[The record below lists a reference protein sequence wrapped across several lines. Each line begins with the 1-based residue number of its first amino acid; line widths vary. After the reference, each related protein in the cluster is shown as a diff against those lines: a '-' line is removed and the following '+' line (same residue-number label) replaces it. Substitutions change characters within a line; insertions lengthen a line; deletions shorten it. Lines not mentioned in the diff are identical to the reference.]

1 VGGGRERPGRLAGG
15 RVSPAAALGQAA
27 DRLTPPYAREDD
39 GDRASLAKDFE
50 PLRLVDP
57 EGRLPAVVLSMHRE
71 QRLFSRTFPLRV
83 EAEVPAPGPAAGGT
97 LAWEPARPFRR
108 SRLRWVGP
116 APDHE
121 GRWRSAVSASGLV
134 LGAERMT
141 SVQRL
146 ELAWSA
152 GAGTSRLSML
162 TLAGSM
168 IGAAPAVMYAVPM
181 EDDDV
186 AGVLMIL
193 RALATLGDVP

>member
-1 VGGGRERPGRLAGG
+1 MPPYVYVWPDDAEPGRA
-15 RVSPAAALGQAA
+15 
-27 DRLTPPYAREDD
+27 
-39 GDRASLAKDFE
+39 AKDFE
-50 PLRLVDP
+50 PLSLVDP
-57 EGRLPAVVLSMHRE
+57 EGRLPGVELSMHRE

-83 EAEVPAPGPAAGGT
+83 EASEPGPGPDSGGT
-97 LAWEPARPFRR
+97 LAWEPSRPFRR

-116 APDHE
+116 APEDE
-121 GRWRSAVSASGLV
+121 GRWTSAVSASGFV
-134 LGAERMT
+134 EGAERMT

-146 ELAWSA
+146 VLSWSA
-152 GAGTSRLSML
+152 PPGTVRLSML

-193 RALATLGDVP
+193 RALATLGDDR